1 MHSARRNVS
10 NPEVACKGEGG
21 GGGVG
26 GWGGGE
32 GAPPPPLHKAC
43 INQKAK
49 VFLHMGQGRLSRE
62 RVRWGGVILL
72 SRAHRPVFS
81 TALSSNH
88 SETKSPAEGHLPRC
102 KNGAT
107 KRLQGALEIPPLRN
121 SPSAQLPSCSL
132 NTSGVCHIL
141 CRCSRGTDLVLMKRE
156 SRGGQGSVGSGV
168 GVRCHVKGTL
178 CPQPWFV

>member
-1 MHSARRNVS
+1 M
-10 NPEVACKGEGG
+10 EEGLGG
-21 GGGVG
+21 GGRR
-26 GWGGGE
+26 GGGSTPSPTSRGMHKPE
-32 GAPPPPLHKAC
+32 GKG
-43 INQKAK
+43 
-49 VFLHMGQGRLSRE
+49 FLTHGAEQAEPRE
-62 RVRWGGVILL
+62 SAVRGGGGILL
-72 SRAHRPVFS
+72 SRTHRPLFS

-107 KRLQGALEIPPLRN
+107 KRLEGGLKIPPLRN

-156 SRGGQGSVGSGV
+156 SR
-168 GVRCHVKGTL
+168 CHVEGTL
-178 CPQPWFV
+178 CPPHWFV